1 MLLREVD
8 LELGR
13 VRGWKSFEVHDRKNL
28 DCLEETVGR
37 NVDVKGDS
45 GENSER
51 KEESYKE
58 IFCNLREYI
67 YCHEQNVEREI

>member
-45 GENSER
+45 VENSER
-51 KEESYKE
+51 KEES
-58 IFCNLREYI
+58 
-67 YCHEQNVEREI
+67 